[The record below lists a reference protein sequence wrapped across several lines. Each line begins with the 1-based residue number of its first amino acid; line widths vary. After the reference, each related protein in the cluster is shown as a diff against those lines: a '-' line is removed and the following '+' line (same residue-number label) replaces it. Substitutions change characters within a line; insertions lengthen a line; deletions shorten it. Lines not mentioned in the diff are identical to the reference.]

1 MRKVLIDGDIIAY
14 RAAFSAEAK
23 SAKDAEDKVDS
34 VIERILEETVY
45 LYPFYCPKEFQVY
58 LTGSTNFRIDVAK
71 TAVYKGN
78 RSAPKP
84 KYLGATRERM
94 IKAWDA
100 IVSVNEEADDLL
112 AIAATDLNH
121 ECIIASIDKDLLQVP
136 CWHYNFVKNKHSYV
150 TQFEGE
156 LFFYTQMLTGD
167 AVDNIKGVN
176 GIGPKNAQRL
186 LQYAKDEG
194 EMLDVIN
201 KAYDYNQDLIL
212 ENGRLLWLRRY
223 PNQMWSPPQ
232 YSPF

>member
-14 RAAFSAEAK
+14 QAAFSAESK
-23 SAKDAEDKVDS
+23 SAKAAEDKVDS
-34 VIERILEETVY
+34 IIERILEETIY
-45 LYPFYCPKEFQVY
+45 LYPFYSHQEFQVY
-58 LTGSTNFRIDVAK
+58 LTGSTNFRTDVAK

-84 KYLGATRERM
+84 DHLEATRVRM
-94 IKAWDA
+94 VRAWDA
-100 IVSVNEEADDLL
+100 ITSVGEEADDLL
-112 AIAATDLNH
+112 AIDATELNH
-121 ECIIASIDKDLLQVP
+121 NCTIASIDKDLLQVP
-136 CWHYNFVKNKHSYV
+136 CWHYNFGKNKHSYV
-150 TQFEGE
+150 NEFEGN

-167 AVDNIKGVN
+167 AVDNIKGVR

-186 LQYAKDEG
+186 LQYATNEG

-232 YSPF
+232 YSLS